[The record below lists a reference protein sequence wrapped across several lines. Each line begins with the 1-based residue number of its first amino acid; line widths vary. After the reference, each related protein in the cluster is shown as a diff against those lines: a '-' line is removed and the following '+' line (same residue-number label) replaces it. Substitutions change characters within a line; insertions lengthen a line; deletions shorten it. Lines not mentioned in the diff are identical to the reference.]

1 MNTIVGD
8 RSAHRASCEREQS
21 RSAKIA
27 GAGAGAAGGD
37 DRPRGDDKAE
47 AVWLKTYKVFGEH
60 SQATLCEKLPVVVD
74 EDGVE
79 YGHIGGILRRV
90 NTR

>member
-8 RSAHRASCEREQS
+8 RSAHRASCEREQTGA
-21 RSAKIA
+21 AKIA
-27 GAGAGAAGGD
+27 WAGAAGGD

-47 AVWLKTYKVFGEH
+47 AVCLKTYKVFGEH
-60 SQATLCEKLPVVVD
+60 SQATLCEKLPVAVD